1 MKWRTIARLLAVGVA
16 VALPRTIEAQQV
28 GTVTSPA
35 PQAIVRLKPDGF
47 ELGQSTPNPTAGE
60 TRFPFF
66 VGDPPVCR
74 DSRRQY
80 RVSMRIY
87 NLLAQEVAVAQ
98 LTGPNGE
105 LDGARRLSNVVL
117 NCRQY
122 TAYWDG
128 RVEGTLRDAPDGIY
142 LYRLEVNGRA
152 IVKKLVVHR

>member
-1 MKWRTIARLLAVGVA
+1 MTWRGFARLLAVCVA
-16 VALPRTIEAQQV
+16 VALPAALEAQV
-28 GTVTSPA
+28 PVSPA
-35 PQAIVRLKPDGF
+35 PLPVRMRPNGF
-47 ELGQSTPNPTAGE
+47 DLGQSSPNPTAGD

-74 DSRRQY
+74 DVKRQY
-80 RVSMRIY
+80 RVSLRVY

-105 LDGARRLSNVVL
+105 LEGARRLNGLML

-122 TAYWDG
+122 QAYWDG
-128 RVEGTLRDAPDGIY
+128 RVDGTQRDAPDGIY

-152 IVKKLVVHR
+152 VVKKLVVRR

>member
-1 MKWRTIARLLAVGVA
+1 MTWRGLARLIAVCLT
-16 VALPRTIEAQQV
+16 VALPAGLEAQTPV
-28 GTVTSPA
+28 APVPA
-35 PQAIVRLKPDGF
+35 PVRLRPDGF
-47 ELGQSTPNPTAGE
+47 DLGQSSPNPTAGD

-80 RVSMRIY
+80 RVTLRIY

-105 LDGARRLSNVVL
+105 LEGARRLNGVML
-117 NCRQY
+117 TCRQY
-122 TAYWDG
+122 QAYWDG
-128 RVEGTLRDAPDGIY
+128 RVDGTQRDAPDGIY

-152 IVKKLVVHR
+152 VVKKLVVHR

>member
-1 MKWRTIARLLAVGVA
+1 MTWRRLARHLAVGLA
-16 VALPRTIEAQQV
+16 VALPVSSFAQAPV
-28 GTVTSPA
+28 SPA
-35 PQAIVRLKPDGF
+35 PAPVKLRPDGF
-47 ELGQSTPNPTAGE
+47 DLGQSSPNPTAGE

-80 RVSMRIY
+80 RVSLRIY

-105 LDGARRLSNVVL
+105 LEGARRLNGVML
-117 NCRQY
+117 TCRQY
-122 TAYWDG
+122 QAYWDG
-128 RVEGTLRDAPDGIY
+128 RVDGTQRDAPDGIY

-152 IVKKLVVHR
+152 MVKKLVVHR